1 MEVQHVLADLQKK
14 CETYKS
20 NYNDL
25 KNEHSRLQDELAHAQ
40 GEAKRLHG
48 QQNKLQSQLAAQSRE
63 LLDKNRETDEL
74 RLQVMT
80 PMRLEVLR
88 AQVQQE
94 LEAPAREHFA
104 KLEEEAEK
112 YRSEFNKL
120 RYAYTVLNS
129 QFEHQKEEHV
139 GALERQKMRS
149 DVEIAHLK
157 KEKENLEAQYKN
169 VDPSYEKKEKTQLA
183 MLLKGLRADV
193 DELQATK
200 ENSDQQADNIQL
212 ARNRQLTESQAAVKS
227 LQSER
232 RRRCLRL
239 ERVEGQLH
247 LSQEQNKQITG
258 QLHTTQREVSA
269 LTCQVER
276 LKLSHE
282 AEADNVKLEFA
293 RSKGEVERERDS
305 LRGQKESRFASR
317 SSFSC
322 SWPAMQKKQKH
333 FRSVASGLQT
343 EVAVLKDMLERRN
356 QILIEKEMEMV
367 RKVKSACDEETC
379 KTAALLQEKM
389 DLEQRLMEFE
399 KQNTMQ
405 DINMQSQKG
414 EWQHQLGLAHKREES
429 VRKELQGL
437 KTKLKEQ
444 SVQLEELEKQNVEV
458 IEKNQQLS
466 RSEAELTEAND
477 RLREKLSVIRCGAER
492 LLEDR
497 KQREAKLEEKCSQ
510 LKDKLHRR
518 RDKEEKKEQSL
529 HRTIQTLRKQIDEL
543 KQDDALVKKKLLDYQ
558 QRHNDF
564 RRLLMCKNGSFSA
577 GRSQMTSTCRPALF
591 RGSEMLSEAQ
601 GQEEDEE
608 QRELTRIRQRVDDL
622 DKIQQRQMEE
632 LGCIEQK

>member
-305 LRGQKESRFASR
+305 LRGQKES
-317 SSFSC
+317 
-322 SWPAMQKKQKH
+322 
-333 FRSVASGLQT
+333 LQT